1 VAPFLQEASVMDGAR
16 EVLSAL
22 RLGWSV
28 AEMRGR
34 NRPGGPSGDIVGMPD
49 QIDHPLPLRIERS
62 KTELRIEVQS
72 VLAELAQELRVD
84 DSADGTSLTRALG
97 DAAKLL
103 SHVRAAKA
111 ADALQL
117 ALDLLQAP
125 SAGQVGQDEPSPPDL
140 ALGVLRQGLA
150 TQQAVVVRRQQ
161 AVAAAN
167 RALAGARQHQP
178 PDAPHPDQAQA
189 EAESA
194 RTAAETAVQLEGA
207 CRDGEAA
214 GAAALEQVIG
224 ALGQAIAASPQTA
237 AEAGIECIRQCQ
249 QGFADAGRRPWADLA
264 ELIWQF
270 DARAQ
275 DRLAAISESQAI
287 GYQLG
292 RGLADTYWAL
302 DPGQPSGSASWGF
315 LLGERR
321 CDELSRQTGRLA
333 AYMGEY
339 TAPAIAGS
347 LEVWKAVVRTPAWLG
362 HPYQADLALYGQI
375 RRWFELI
382 VLEQDPT
389 TLVGPAAV
397 MKNYHTLNR
406 ALKLFWPELV
416 ATIVGVGFLVTLL
429 FLVNVGAAGWAKTL
443 SAILAVVGF
452 SLAGLTG
459 TLKNSAQAL
468 LKRLRQDAYTD
479 LVAQAVLI
487 APPPPSKSAVQ
498 DAIRRRGLTPAT
510 PN

>member
-1 VAPFLQEASVMDGAR
+1 MDDAH

-34 NRPGGPSGDIVGMPD
+34 NRPGGPSGDISGMPD
-49 QIDHPLPLRIERS
+49 HIDHPLPLRIERG

-72 VLAELAQELRVD
+72 VVAELAQELGVD
-84 DSADGTSLTRALG
+84 DSADGTSLTAALG
-97 DAAKLL
+97 DTARLL
-103 SHVRAAKA
+103 SHVRASKA
-111 ADALQL
+111 ADALQQ
-117 ALDLLQAP
+117 AFDLLQAP
-125 SAGQVGQDEPSPPDL
+125 SAGQVGQDGPSPADR

-150 TQQAVVVRRQQ
+150 AQQAVVVRRQQ
-161 AVAAAN
+161 AVAGAN
-167 RALAGARQHQP
+167 RILAGARQHQP
-178 PDAPHPDQAQA
+178 PVRGHPDQARA

-194 RTAAETAVQLEGA
+194 RTAETAAQLEVA

-214 GAAALEQVIG
+214 GVAALEQVIG
-224 ALGQAIAASPQTA
+224 VLQQAIAASPQTA
-237 AEAGIECIRQCQ
+237 AQAGIECIRQCQ
-249 QGFADAGRRPWADLA
+249 QGFADAAGRSWADLA

-275 DRLAAISESQAI
+275 DRLTAISESQAI

-302 DPGQPSGSASWGF
+302 DPGQPGGSASWSF

-333 AYMGEY
+333 AYMAEY

-347 LEVWKAVVRTPAWLG
+347 LEVWKEVVRSPDWLG
-362 HPYQADLALYGQI
+362 DPYRADLALYSQI

-382 VLEQDPT
+382 ILEQDPT

-397 MKNYHTLNR
+397 MKNYHTLGR

-416 ATIVGVGFLVTLL
+416 ATIVGVAFLVTLL
-429 FLVNVGAAGWAKTL
+429 FLFNVGAAGWAKTL

-487 APPPPSKSAVQ
+487 APPAPSKSAVQ
-498 DAIRRRGLTPAT
+498 DAIRRRRLTPAT

>member
-1 VAPFLQEASVMDGAR
+1 MDDAK

-49 QIDHPLPLRIERS
+49 HIDHPLPLRIERG

-72 VLAELAQELRVD
+72 VVAELAQELRVD
-84 DSADGTSLTRALG
+84 DSADGASLTAALG
-97 DAAKLL
+97 DTARLL
-103 SHVRAAKA
+103 SHLRAPKA
-111 ADALQL
+111 ADALQQ

-125 SAGQVGQDEPSPPDL
+125 PDGQAGPEALSPPDR
-140 ALGVLRQGLA
+140 ALQALRQGLA
-150 TQQAVVVRRQQ
+150 A
-161 AVAAAN
+161 
-167 RALAGARQHQP
+167 
-178 PDAPHPDQAQA
+178 
-189 EAESA
+189 
-194 RTAAETAVQLEGA
+194 
-207 CRDGEAA
+207 
-214 GAAALEQVIG
+214 
-224 ALGQAIAASPQTA
+224 
-237 AEAGIECIRQCQ
+237 
-249 QGFADAGRRPWADLA
+249 
-264 ELIWQF
+264 
-270 DARAQ
+270 
-275 DRLAAISESQAI
+275 
-287 GYQLG
+287 
-292 RGLADTYWAL
+292 
-302 DPGQPSGSASWGF
+302 QPSGSASWTF

-347 LEVWKAVVRTPAWLG
+347 LEVWREVARTPDWLG
-362 HPYQADLALYGQI
+362 DPHRADLALYSQI

-382 VLEQDPT
+382 ILEQDPT

-397 MKNYHTLNR
+397 MKNYHTLGR

-429 FLVNVGAAGWAKTL
+429 FLFNVGAAGWAKTL

-498 DAIRRRGLTPAT
+498 DAIRRRSLTPAT